1 MPTESSY
8 PAKSPLPHCSY
19 IHGFRLDIYRID
31 APHHTTRRSALGLIA
46 LGIAVLTFIFLTRH
60 RSHACFTRFL
70 GLSIVAGS
78 IEHSIL
84 LAYVYNPARLSYA
97 PTGKILFFKFSHR
110 YCDAMMHTIVY
121 EGIGSRRDW
130 VTKGLGHEGI
140 GSRHAKTHHHL
151 PCRTCHEPQLC
162 LTRYRYALSD
172 PLRRAFSIL
181 MITEKWVP

>member
-60 RSHACFTRFL
+60 QSHACFTRFL

-97 PTGKILFFKFSHR
+97 PTGKILFFIFSPR

>member
-1 MPTESSY
+1 LKDAIAGTSQEMPTESSY
-8 PAKSPLPHCSY
+8 PAESPLPHCSY

-31 APHHTTRRSALGLIA
+31 APHHTTRRSALALIA

-60 RSHACFTRFL
+60 QSHACFTCFL

-97 PTGKILFFKFSHR
+97 PTGKILFFIFSHR

-130 VTKGLGHEGI
+130 VTKGLGHVMLKLI
-140 GSRHAKTHHHL
+140 TT
-151 PCRTCHEPQLC
+151 CRA
-162 LTRYRYALSD
+162 ALAMS
-172 PLRRAFSIL
+172 LNFA
-181 MITEKWVP
+181 